1 MTLAGSSCV
10 YHVASM
16 LWLCF
21 LLTKEKKMILTG
33 KIGTNADLL
42 PDIMAM
48 YAKDGDVVADVTYG
62 KGVFWRN
69 VDIEKYDFRPTDLMD
84 GVDFKNLPH
93 EDGSIDLLVLDPP
106 YMHGGATV
114 KESINKCYRNQN
126 TSHESVIRLYA
137 GGILEAARVLRKKG
151 RIFIKCQDEIES
163 GKQCMSHVEIIQLLE
178 LFGFR
183 LLDLFTLVQ
192 ATRPAMRESYQK
204 TARKNHSYMLVGEF
218 RR

>member
-1 MTLAGSSCV
+1 
-10 YHVASM
+10 
-16 LWLCF
+16 
-21 LLTKEKKMILTG
+21 MILTG

-106 YMHGGATV
+106 YMHGGGDC
-114 KESINKCYRNQN
+114 E
-126 TSHESVIRLYA
+126 
-137 GGILEAARVLRKKG
+137 
-151 RIFIKCQDEIES
+151 
-163 GKQCMSHVEIIQLLE
+163 
-178 LFGFR
+178 
-183 LLDLFTLVQ
+183 
-192 ATRPAMRESYQK
+192 
-204 TARKNHSYMLVGEF
+204 GEH
-218 RR
+218 

>member
-1 MTLAGSSCV
+1 MNKQGA
-10 YHVASM
+10 
-16 LWLCF
+16 
-21 LLTKEKKMILTG
+21 EKMILTG
-33 KIGTNADLL
+33 KNGTNADLL
-42 PDIMAM
+42 PDVMEM
-48 YAKDGDVVADVTYG
+48 YAKDGDAVADVTYG

-69 VDIEKYDFRPTDLMD
+69 VDLTKYIFKPTDLVD
-84 GVDFKNLPH
+84 GVDFNNLPH
-93 EDGSIDLLVLDPP
+93 EDSSIDLLVLDPP

-137 GGILEAARVLRKKG
+137 GGLLEAARVLKKKG
-151 RIFIKCQDEIES
+151 RILVKCQDEIES
-163 GKQCMSHVEIIQLLE
+163 GKQRMSHIELVQLLE

-183 LLDLFTLVQ
+183 LLDLFALVQ
-192 ATRPAMRESYQK
+192 TTRPAMRENYQK